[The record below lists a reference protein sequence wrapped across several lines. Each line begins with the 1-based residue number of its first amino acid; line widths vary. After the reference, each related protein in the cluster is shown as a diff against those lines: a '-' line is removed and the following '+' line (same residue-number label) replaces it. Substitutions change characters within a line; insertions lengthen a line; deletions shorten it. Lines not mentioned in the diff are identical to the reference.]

1 MTKAILVSKTMVDE
15 LYVEQLIEENPPEDI
30 KDLEFYRN
38 LKNKPEQLMIFI
50 ARVSSPKQDNPEYE
64 KLLRYCWVQGHFS
77 VFEQVNLTM
86 EVETDLATSMQLLRH
101 RSLCFQQLSRRYS
114 SDNIEFVHIEAR
126 EQNLKNRQDSTDTL
140 NSADKV
146 WFQVQKQML
155 EQKALNAYNEAI
167 QRNIAK
173 ETARYLLPTSL
184 KTKLYVTGNLRN
196 FIHYVLVR
204 EKNGTQQEH
213 KDLAL
218 AIKKELKRN
227 FPVSYEAVW
236 PKKEVS
242 NEPIV

>member
-1 MTKAILVSKTMVDE
+1 MTKAILVSKTMVDDA
-15 LYVEQLIEENPPEDI
+15 YIEQLIEENPPEDI

-38 LKNKPEQLMIFI
+38 LKNKVEQLMIYV
-50 ARVSSPKQDNPEYE
+50 ARVSSPKQDNPDYA
-64 KLLRYCWVQGHFS
+64 KLLQYCWKNSHFS

-101 RSLCFQQLSRRYS
+101 SFKFQQLSRRYS

-140 NSADKV
+140 SSADKV

-167 QRNIAK
+167 KRNIAK
-173 ETARYLLPTSL
+173 ETARYLLPISL
-184 KTKLYVTGNLRN
+184 KTKMYVTGNLRN

-204 EKNGTQQEH
+204 EKNGTQKEH

-227 FPVSYEAVW
+227 FPVSYDAVW
-236 PKKEVS
+236 KE
-242 NEPIV
+242 EEKA